1 MPSARRAPTSITS
14 IPTLRRSLARLLVSA
29 GYEVVLCASAEEFL
43 ALDEVRPAC
52 LLTDVRMPGMTG
64 LDLLEALKSRGHDL
78 PIILSSGD
86 AAAASVGSA
95 TSHVRFLPKP
105 FDADE
110 LLTVLE
116 EAIERDRTLIS
127 QRS

>member
-1 MPSARRAPTSITS
+1 MSC
-14 IPTLRRSLARLLVSA
+14 VSNPR
-29 GYEVVLCASAEEFL
+29 CACA
-43 ALDEVRPAC
+43 
-52 LLTDVRMPGMTG
+52 
-64 LDLLEALKSRGHDL
+64 
-78 PIILSSGD
+78 